1 MNQSSPDAVAVGC
14 KKMRVLCLHGFDTNA
29 YIMEMQVGMS
39 VLGKKPLSDMF
50 DLVFVDAPHR
60 TADESTV
67 DDIVR
72 TVFGPQDPAVGYRKW
87 WSYRNGAYDG
97 MEASLRSV
105 ARTIAE
111 RGPFDGVCGFSQGGT
126 LALHLIAD
134 QLRRRDDPAY
144 AAGSGPCPPSQF
156 TFGIVFSAQVPR
168 VPSRGAELY
177 PLREA
182 GAGRAPGCVYRDF
195 PVFGLAQADDASVP
209 SSMTRAAVDFFAD
222 GLYIENESGGH
233 KVGQV
238 DKGFA
243 QVVRFFDR
251 VAQGQT
257 ADGAERRYRRYGCC
271 LC

>member
-1 MNQSSPDAVAVGC
+1 MNQSSPNAIAVGR

-39 VLGKKPLSDMF
+39 VLGKRPLWDMF

-67 DDIVR
+67 NDIVR
-72 TVFGPQDPAVGYRKW
+72 TAFGPQDPTVGYRKW
-87 WSYRNGAYDG
+87 WSYRNGTYDG
-97 MEASLRSV
+97 LEASLRSV
-105 ARTIAE
+105 AQTISE

-144 AAGSGPCPPSQF
+144 ALASEPFPPSKF
-156 TFGIVFSAQVPR
+156 KFGIVFSAQVPQ

-177 PLREA
+177 PFRGV

-195 PVFGLAQADDASVP
+195 PVFGLAQADDASV
-209 SSMTRAAVDFFAD
+209 SSSKTRAAVEFFAD
-222 GLYIENESGGH
+222 SLYIENESGGH

-238 DKGFA
+238 DEGFT
-243 QVVRFFDR
+243 QVVEFFKR

-257 ADGAERRYRRYGCC
+257 ADGAKRRYRRYGCC
-271 LC
+271 L